1 MLVHLPGREGP
12 TDDSCG
18 DLIILRVCHV
28 FVHED
33 IAPEAAW
40 AAVAPSRRAARG
52 MLPALDLPDA
62 LVAAHPVRGP
72 R

>member
-1 MLVHLPGREGP
+1 MG
-12 TDDSCG
+12 
-18 DLIILRVCHV
+18 VCHV